1 MDYLHKYNINKGF
14 TLLEVLVVLAIFAIL
29 FAVSDGVYINFKRA
43 NNLSITTNTI
53 VEAVRY
59 ASSNASSNRGDSKWG
74 VKINNNEI
82 LIFKGDSYES
92 RDTSFNESF
101 KITGGIIVSGLS
113 EVIFEKL
120 SGATLSPGTIILS
133 SYGEVENININE
145 KGTITY

>member
-59 ASSNASSNRGDSKWG
+59 ASSNASSNRGDSKW
-74 VKINNNEI
+74 E
-82 LIFKGDSYES
+82 
-92 RDTSFNESF
+92 
-101 KITGGIIVSGLS
+101 
-113 EVIFEKL
+113 
-120 SGATLSPGTIILS
+120 
-133 SYGEVENININE
+133 
-145 KGTITY
+145 